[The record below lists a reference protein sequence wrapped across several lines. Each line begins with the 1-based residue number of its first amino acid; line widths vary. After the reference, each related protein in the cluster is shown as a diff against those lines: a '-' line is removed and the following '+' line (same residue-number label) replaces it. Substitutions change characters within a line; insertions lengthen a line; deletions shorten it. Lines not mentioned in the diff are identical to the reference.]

1 MELSEFRDNVLEQI
15 RFASSADGTSD
26 KEELISYV
34 SDALIEAEQLDDEI
48 VFLPFEGIGHG
59 QGKKKIQIDGY
70 SYNELDD
77 YLSIYIVAPLKYNT
91 AVETLT
97 TTDANR
103 FFSRAGTFIEEAE
116 YITKSAEESAP
127 AYGLAVD
134 ILKKYADVRKYC
146 IVLITDMSMS
156 KTIRVMDGN
165 EINGKSVEYH
175 IWDITRLHQLDESKS
190 GKEDIVIDL
199 LDFTLHGLPCLP
211 ASKTDDYTAYLCNIP
226 GIVLAQLY
234 STYGGRLLEG
244 NVRSFLQTK
253 GKVNKGI
260 RNTILNAPNM
270 FFAYNNGIAAT
281 AYSIETDN
289 RDGVLYLKKL
299 TALQIVNGGQTTAS
313 LAMALIK
320 DKKDGA
326 EEKLRNIYVPMKLS
340 VVSPEKAQELIPN
353 ISRYANSQNK
363 VSEADLWSNHP
374 FHIRMESISRRIVA
388 PAIAGN
394 QYGTHWYYERA
405 NGQYKQETYKA
416 TEAGRKRFELL
427 NPKGQMFTKTDLAKY
442 MNIQR
447 ELPHVASTGGQKSFA
462 KFAEWASTQWEKNET
477 SFNDGYFRQV
487 IAMAIIFKQADKI
500 VKSQEWYNSYKANIV
515 AYSISKLIYTVRTAY
530 SEYAIDYRSIWARQ
544 GLSPAWVHQIECLS
558 KQVYEFL
565 IDDARPVENVTE
577 WAKREACW
585 EQAKKIKLTLLPEFV
600 SELTYKSREQEQSRD
615 DRADQRQVNKI
626 NAMVQVA
633 EFGFENWKALLLW
646 NSTHSALSPTD
657 ISFVNSAI
665 AMEKGKFPSEKQCAV
680 ILQVLEK
687 ARLEG
692 FPQ

>member
-1 MELSEFRDNVLEQI
+1 MELADFRNSVLEQI
-15 RFASSADGTSD
+15 RFASSADGTTD
-26 KEELISYV
+26 KEEFICIV
-34 SDALIEAEQLDDEI
+34 SNALMEAEQLDDEI
-48 VFLPFEGIGHG
+48 QFLPFEGVGHG
-59 QGKKKIQIDGY
+59 QGKRKIQIDGY

-77 YLSIYIVAPLKYNT
+77 YLSLYIVAPLTYMQSI
-91 AVETLT
+91 ETLT
-97 TTDANR
+97 TTEANK
-103 FFSRAGTFIEEAE
+103 FFARASAFISEAN
-116 YITKSAEESAP
+116 YITSSAEESAP
-127 AYGLAVD
+127 AYGLAID
-134 ILKKYADVRKYC
+134 IQKKYASIRKYC
-146 IVLITDMSMS
+146 IILITDLSMS
-156 KTIRVMDGN
+156 KTIRVMDGGS
-165 EINGKSVEYH
+165 INDIPVEYH
-175 IWDITRLHQLDESKS
+175 IWDITRLHQLEESKS
-190 GKEDIVIDL
+190 GKEDIVINL
-199 LDFTLHGLPCLP
+199 CNFTEHGIPCLP
-211 ASKTDDYTAYLCNIP
+211 ASKTDDYIAYLCNIP
-226 GIVLAQLY
+226 GMVLAQLY

-260 RNTILNAPNM
+260 RNTILNAPDM

-281 AYSIETDN
+281 AYSLETDIVE
-289 RDGVLYLKKL
+289 GVQYITQI

-313 LAMALIK
+313 LATALIK

-326 EEKLRNIYVPMKLS
+326 EENLKRIFVPMKLS
-340 VVSPEKAQELIPN
+340 IVSPEKSQELIPN

-416 TEAGRKRFELL
+416 TDAGRKRFELQ
-427 NPKGQMFTKTDLAKY
+427 NPKNQMFTKTELAKY
-442 MNIQR
+442 MNIRR

-462 KFAEWASTQWEKNET
+462 KFAEWASAQWEKDET
-477 SFNDGYFRQV
+477 AFNDGYFRQV

-500 VKSQEWYNSYKANIV
+500 VKNQSWYNSYKANIV
-515 AYSISKLIYTVRTAY
+515 AYTIAKIINIVRVDY
-530 SEYAIDYRSIWARQ
+530 PEQAIDYRAIWGRQ
-544 GLSPAWVHQIECLS
+544 GLSAPWTRQIEVTS
-558 KQVYEFL
+558 KLIYEFL
-565 IDDARPVENVTE
+565 IDENRQVENVTE

-585 EQAKKIKLTLLPEFV
+585 EQAKKLKMTLLPEFIN
-600 SELTYKSREQEQSRD
+600 ELSYKSREQEQAKD
-615 DRADQRQVNKI
+615 DRVDQRQVNKI

-633 EFGFENWKALLLW
+633 EYGIDGWKKLLAW
-646 NSTHSALSPTD
+646 NKAHPVLSPSD
-657 ISFVNSAI
+657 VSFVNAAI
-665 AMEKGKFPSEKQCAV
+665 AMEKGKFPSEKQCSI